1 MKRGFTII
9 ELMIVVLIIGI
20 LLGIAFPQWA
30 RVRQTSL
37 DTARNE
43 NCEKINDAKEIWI
56 QDKGMEASAEP
67 DVNDLT
73 PEYLKVF
80 PTDPHGS
87 YQINNG
93 QTPCQFI
100 PD

>member
-37 DTARNE
+37 ETSRNE

-56 QDKGMEASAEP
+56 QDNGQDSTAEP
-67 DVNDLT
+67 SVDDLT
-73 PEYLKVF
+73 PKYLKVF
-80 PTDPHGS
+80 PTDKDGT
-87 YQINNG
+87 YQINDG
-93 QTPCQFI
+93 TTPCQFV
-100 PD
+100 PN